1 MNFPTSQAFTSMSD
15 PPQPLNSSFF
25 HGAHDFSMTNVQFT
39 EIHIHPALVENP
51 LPPVQPLKHSSTS
64 FVGRDEYLQR
74 MKDYFSSHVEG
85 QRKSFLLY
93 GLGGIGKTQ
102 ICLKFLEQNP
112 TL

>member
-1 MNFPTSQAFTSMSD
+1 MAD

-39 EIHIHPALVENP
+39 EVVEVHIHPATVQSP
-51 LPPVQPLKHSSTS
+51 LPPLPPLKHSSTF

-112 TL
+112 SL